1 VALALEQMQ
10 EVNCR
15 SSLKTDLLAAL
26 TAPHPRTRPAFALHI
41 LVCLQPT
48 FFHHADLLAI

>member
-1 VALALEQMQ
+1 MQ
-10 EVNCR
+10 EINCR

-48 FFHHADLLAI
+48 FFYHADLLAI